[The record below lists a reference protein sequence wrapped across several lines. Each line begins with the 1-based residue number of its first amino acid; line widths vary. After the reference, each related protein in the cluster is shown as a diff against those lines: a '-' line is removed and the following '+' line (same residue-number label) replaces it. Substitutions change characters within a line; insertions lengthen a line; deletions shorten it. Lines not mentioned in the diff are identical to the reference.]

1 MEKQT
6 VIFTAL
12 PNGRDPAD
20 GALRLSVFVSPR
32 LWTDDPAL
40 KRLKLAQFPDFLDWT
55 ARIAASSW
63 EVTFDGGLP
72 LPATVESAA
81 PRADLWSALFKTET
95 DVLPFQFDDHR
106 GTIIETS
113 PSDKIHDFLVGVY
126 VRAGSESTY
135 GQGRDLPT
143 IETLA
148 SDPDLSD
155 IARPSQPEQPVTS
168 TPSRDPID
176 LHGTVPPPDP
186 EPAPVPAPGGGSA
199 GCGCCGCGC
208 LLWPFAILARLFP
221 FLDPIFARIFGGGG
235 SSVPSAASE
244 DPPAFPS
251 APFPTPPPPAPPNPP
266 PAEPPPAMM
275 APWPLP
281 LTPNQEAFTKLSAF
295 VRPWSEVS
303 VPLPTVED
311 LKDIYDFHRMMASLG
326 DYPKLLRL
334 LGLVVDLRIA
344 PGGAAPS
351 ASGTVKVSPGIG
363 LNPAG
368 KIITPRTHY
377 EITPSGFGA
386 KPRPVN
392 SEISNGFLQL
402 NDTSR
407 FQVMQVDA
415 VGAGVKV
422 QNMATNFRAFAT
434 KKKRSPNMPDD
445 GGLPALRTSGISVV
459 RRNLVEDLTTAF
471 DRSRALHLAVAA
483 LDLSPLPP
491 APTGAGG
498 PLPASD
504 ELFAEDLVRG
514 YRVDVF
520 DDKSKAWHSLCRR
533 IGTYDFLEAPAAPG
547 GKVSLDLEDEG
558 FVQFSATKPTTPPP
572 HPLLK
577 ASDALFVW
585 DGWSLCA
592 PRPGKSIMPQKAG
605 DPPEKVD
612 LEKPKNSAVTN
623 FKLET
628 SFRAKEGSLAR
639 LRFDYKY
646 RLRARICDLAGNS
659 VHHPET
665 PGEPDSAFK
674 NDVAEQTVDFPCARF
689 EPVAPPAMMLR
700 ARPVEGESLERLV
713 VRSPAVAPSD
723 KTTERHIVPPKVS
736 QLMAEQ
742 HGRFD
747 LKNKMDGAKSGY
759 DLAARE
765 AGALDDG
772 AVEVFTSDPVPG
784 KPPPSKVWVQAAKQ
798 FPLPYLPD
806 PASRGA
812 VLFGLS
818 GAPGEVIVEPGA
830 KIVNKIPFDDPLTA
844 DLWPDRLPFRLRLV
858 AVPRGTPPSEPKWTA
873 DRVLTVEI
881 PEAEKRI
888 VRLSSYFTSE
898 DLERQ
903 GVWQWMEEN
912 APADLVQIKKD
923 TVAGRSWLHLPWR
936 ELTLIHPVL
945 KPLDSPSVVDPLKA
959 AKKLGETAATITGDV
974 QSDAASTGKV
984 DLFAAWTDPLD
995 DPAQPAPT
1003 TRDQR
1008 AHLAEVFVTEGA
1020 DKTAIIDSVK
1030 AKPAVHHFGDTK
1042 FHSVIY
1048 TPVATT
1054 RFREYFPRALTDDP
1068 KSVTREGAPSAAV
1081 KILNSARPDA
1091 PKVLYVVP
1099 TFAWSEKPAVGGTTE
1114 RTRKGGG
1121 LRVYLDRPWYSS
1133 GDGELLGVVFRENEN
1148 FTSLSEDLKL
1158 LVTQWGVDPIWLSR
1172 AATDT
1177 AARKE
1182 HFIAPNAQAKVNLAE
1197 LAQTVS
1203 VVGYKVEF
1211 DLVRRLWFADLEL
1224 DLGLSYTPFVRLALV
1239 RFQPDSLKDA
1249 EISRV
1254 VRAEF
1259 AQLAPDRTA
1268 SVTTTPSGA
1277 GSKFKI
1283 VVTGPT
1289 YLASSAT
1296 ALERESG
1303 QTGRAEIE
1311 ALLQKR
1317 DLNLGADPD
1326 LAWKTISTTPL
1337 TANAV
1342 SPGTWEG
1349 EVDLADPLT
1358 PNTYRLLLQEYE
1370 SYRSDHQRE
1379 EARQGAT
1386 IARRIVYADAV
1397 ALSS

>member
-6 VIFTAL
+6 IIFTAL

-20 GALRLSVFVSPR
+20 GALRLSVFISPR
-32 LWTDDPAL
+32 LWTDDPAI
-40 KRLKLAQFPDFLDWT
+40 KKLKLAQFPDFLDWT
-55 ARIAASSW
+55 ARITPSSW
-63 EVTFDGGLP
+63 QVTFEGGP
-72 LPATVESAA
+72 TLPATVASAA
-81 PRADLWSALFKTET
+81 PRADLWSALFKTDT

-106 GTIIETS
+106 GTIIETT
-113 PSDKIHDFLVGVY
+113 PTDKIHDFLVGIY
-126 VRAGSESTY
+126 VRAGSEPTY
-135 GQGRDLPT
+135 GQGSNLPT

-148 SDPDLSD
+148 NDSDLSE
-155 IARPSQPEQPVTS
+155 IARPSQPERPVST
-168 TPSRDPID
+168 TPSREPID
-176 LHGTVPPPDP
+176 LHGTIPPSDP
-186 EPAPVPAPGGGSA
+186 EPIPVPAPDGGPH
-199 GCGCCGCGC
+199 GCGWSACGC

-221 FLDPIFARIFGGGG
+221 FLDPIFAKIFGGGKA
-235 SSVPSAASE
+235 SIPSRAGE
-244 DPPAFPS
+244 DPPAYPS
-251 APFPTPPPPAPPNPP
+251 APFPTPPPPAPPSPP
-266 PAEPPPAMM
+266 PVELPRETMPP
-275 APWPLP
+275 WTLP
-281 LTPNQEAFTKLSAF
+281 LTANQEAFTKLTAF
-295 VRPWSEVS
+295 VKPWNDVS
-303 VPLPTVED
+303 VPLPTAED
-311 LKDIYDFHRMMASLG
+311 LKDIYDFHQMMASLG

-344 PGGAAPS
+344 PGGAAPP

-407 FQVMQVDA
+407 FQIVQVDA
-415 VGAGVKV
+415 VGAGIKV

-445 GGLPALRTSGISVV
+445 AGLPALRTGGISVV
-459 RRNLVEDLTTAF
+459 RRNLIEDIRTTF
-471 DRSRALHLAVAA
+471 DRSHALQLALAA

-491 APTGAGG
+491 PPAGAGVA
-498 PLPASD
+498 LPPSD

-514 YRVDVF
+514 YRIDVF
-520 DDKSKAWHSLCRR
+520 DDRAKTWHSLCQRV
-533 IGTYDFLEAPAAPG
+533 GTYYFLEAPDAPG

-558 FVQFSATKPTTPPP
+558 FVQFSATKPTTPPAQ
-572 HPLLK
+572 PLLK
-577 ASDALFVW
+577 ATDALFVW

-592 PRPGKSIMPQKAG
+592 PRPGKSIMPDKKDAIPNAKG
-605 DPPEKVD
+605 EIPVR
-612 LEKPKNSAVTN
+612 LEKPKNEAITK

-628 SFRAKEGSLAR
+628 AFRAKEGSLPR
-639 LRFDYKY
+639 FRFDYTY
-646 RLRARICDLAGNS
+646 RLRARVCDLAGNS
-659 VHHPET
+659 VHKPDA
-665 PGEPDSAFK
+665 PGESDPDFK
-674 NDVAEQTVDFPCARF
+674 NDVAEQTADFPCARF

-713 VRSPAVAPSD
+713 VRSPAVAPTD

-747 LKNKMDGAKSGY
+747 LKHKMDDGKPGY

-765 AGALDDG
+765 AGALEDG
-772 AVEVFTSDPVPG
+772 AVEVFTSDPILG
-784 KPPPSKVWVQAAKQ
+784 ETPPSKVWVQAANK
-798 FPLPYLPD
+798 FPLTYLPD
-806 PASRGA
+806 PCSRGA
-812 VLFGLS
+812 VLLGLS
-818 GAPGEVIVEPGA
+818 GGPGEIIVEPGT

-858 AVPRGTPPSEPKWTA
+858 AVPRGTPPAEPKWTA

-898 DLERQ
+898 DLDRQ

-912 APADLVQIKKD
+912 VPATLAQIKKD
-923 TVAGRSWLHLPWR
+923 TIAGRSWLHLPWR

-945 KPLDSPSVVDPLKA
+945 KPLDAPSVVDPLKA
-959 AKKLGETAATITGDV
+959 AKNLGATAATITGEV

-1008 AHLAEVFVTEGA
+1008 AHLCEVFVPEGA
-1020 DKTAIIDSVK
+1020 AKTAILDSVK
-1030 AKPAVHHFGDTK
+1030 HKPALHHFGDTK

-1054 RFREYFPRALTDDP
+1054 RFREYFPRALTDDA
-1068 KSVTREGAPSAAV
+1068 KNVTLKGAPSTAV

-1099 TFAWSEKPAVGGTTE
+1099 TFAWDEDTAVTGTTK
-1114 RTRKGGG
+1114 RIRKGGG

-1133 GDGELLGVVFRENEN
+1133 GEGELLGVLFRENEN
-1148 FTSLSEDLKL
+1148 FTSLTEDLKP
-1158 LVTQWGVDPIWLSR
+1158 LVTQWGVDPIWLSQG
-1172 AATDT
+1172 AAHS
-1177 AARKE
+1177 AAREK
-1182 HFIAPNAQAKVNLAE
+1182 HFINASPSAKVTLAE
-1197 LAQTVS
+1197 VAQGIS

-1211 DLVRRLWFADLEL
+1211 DGVRKLWFADIEL
-1224 DLGLSYTPFVRLALV
+1224 DLGPSYTPFVRLALV
-1239 RFQPDSLKDA
+1239 RFQPDSVKDA

-1268 SVTTTPSGA
+1268 SVATTSSGA
-1277 GSKFKI
+1277 GSKFKL

-1289 YLASSAT
+1289 YVASAAT
-1296 ALERESG
+1296 EAAANIGKESER
-1303 QTGRAEIE
+1303 TGRAEIE

-1317 DLNLGADPD
+1317 DPNLGA
-1326 LAWKTISTTPL
+1326 
-1337 TANAV
+1337 
-1342 SPGTWEG
+1342 
-1349 EVDLADPLT
+1349 
-1358 PNTYRLLLQEYE
+1358 
-1370 SYRSDHQRE
+1370 
-1379 EARQGAT
+1379 
-1386 IARRIVYADAV
+1386 
-1397 ALSS
+1397 